1 MKDQQIDD
9 VLNELDMM
17 DEEPASSSDTTP
29 PDSLGLDMFKNV
41 PMTVTL
47 EVASTEV
54 LLGDL
59 SSAVAGDVIPLEKEA
74 NEPLDVKVNGVPFA
88 KAEVVMIEGKYAL
101 KFVSGGNLSQVTKVS

>member
-1 MKDQQIDD
+1 MKEQQIDD

-17 DEEPASSSDTTP
+17 DEALSPEESKHA
-29 PDSLGLDMFKNV
+29 DSLGLDMFNNV

-47 EVASTEV
+47 EVASAEV
-54 LLGDL
+54 LLGEL

-101 KFVSGGNLSQVTKVS
+101 KFVSGGSLSQVVPQAK